1 MEQIVLAETAE
12 HFDIASQLL
21 REYEQSLGLDLC
33 FQGFETEL
41 ATLPGKY
48 APPRGSLLL
57 AFVNDT
63 PAGII
68 AMRPIDDSVC
78 EMKRLYVRPS
88 ARGRN
93 LGRELIERIM
103 TEARAAGYAKMRLDT
118 LPGKMDHAIA
128 LYREFGFYEIPA
140 YFGSPLDHELFLQ
153 ADLF

>member
-1 MEQIVLAETAE
+1 MEQIVQVETSD
-12 HFDIASQLL
+12 HFEIASQLL
-21 REYEQSLGLDLC
+21 REYEQSLGLNLC

-57 AFVNDT
+57 AFVGNT

-68 AMRPIDDSVC
+68 AMRPIEHRIC

-93 LGRELIERIM
+93 LGRKLIRRIM
-103 TEARAAGYAKMRLDT
+103 SDARDAGYVKMRLDT
-118 LPGKMDHAIA
+118 LTGKMDHAIA

-140 YFGSPLDHELFLQ
+140 YFGSPLEHELFLQ
-153 ADLF
+153 ADLV

>member
-1 MEQIVLAETAE
+1 MEQIVQAETAD
-12 HFDIASQLL
+12 HFKIASQLL
-21 REYEQSLGLDLC
+21 REYEQSLSVNLC

-57 AFVNDT
+57 SFVGDT
-63 PAGII
+63 PAGVI
-68 AMRPIDDSVC
+68 AMRPIDDRIC

-93 LGRELIERIM
+93 LGRKLISRIM
-103 TEARAAGYAKMRLDT
+103 SDARAAGYEKMRLDT
-118 LPGKMDHAIA
+118 LIGKMDHAIT